1 MMELLTT
8 AEFLAWAATH
18 GIGYDPRYPRSGSL
32 VFLAALDAWR
42 TWEPPADVGE
52 LAWFVDLVL
61 RTAAGDQDLF
71 LFPRHAGH
79 WYTGG
84 RARPWAND
92 ALDVIVRGA
101 GIPSG
106 FVGAAR
112 CGPGERAPG
121 TALAVGSLIFGW
133 ETSQDLFIIPEA
145 ATCIL
150 MIDHHRQVL
159 GAFRVMAARDAF
171 SATLV
176 AAGYLDPEADEETGL
191 AGPAI

>member
-1 MMELLTT
+1 MELLTT
-8 AEFLAWAATH
+8 AEFLVWAETH
-18 GIGYDPRYPRSGSL
+18 GIGYDPRYPRAGSL
-32 VFLAALDAWR
+32 VFLAARDNWR

-61 RTAAGDQDLF
+61 RTVAGDQDLF

-84 RARPWAND
+84 RGRPWVND

-106 FVGAAR
+106 FAGAAR
-112 CGPGERAPG
+112 FGAGERAARA
-121 TALAVGSLIFGW
+121 ALAVGSLIFGW
-133 ETSQDLFIIPEA
+133 ETSQDLCIIPED

-150 MIDHHRQVL
+150 MTDHHRQVI
-159 GAFRVMAARDAF
+159 GAFRAMEARDAF

-176 AAGYLDPEADEETGL
+176 AAGYVDPEADAETDL
-191 AGPAI
+191 AGPAS